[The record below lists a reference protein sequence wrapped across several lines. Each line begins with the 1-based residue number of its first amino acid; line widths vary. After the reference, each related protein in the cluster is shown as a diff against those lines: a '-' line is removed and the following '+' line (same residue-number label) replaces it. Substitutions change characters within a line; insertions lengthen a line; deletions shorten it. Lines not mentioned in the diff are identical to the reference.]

1 MSTSAKDDNGMKNVD
16 KQEDED
22 EDEVVDSLIAMKD
35 KTEKVMEDEEENYQT
50 YKLEKQDT
58 EPETPHQLS
67 LLESKEHENIQAL
80 NINLRRATEIVH
92 F

>member
-1 MSTSAKDDNGMKNVD
+1 MSTSAKDVD

-50 YKLEKQDT
+50 YKLEK
-58 EPETPHQLS
+58 
-67 LLESKEHENIQAL
+67 
-80 NINLRRATEIVH
+80 
-92 F
+92 